1 MWEFTI
7 GHRSHASENPPISPV
22 GASRQVPGGAR
33 SGLHPEKQTVSCTSK
48 GKIYPHDSA
57 MSLQGKTPG
66 RELLYILQIFCYY
79 RRKALYH
86 ESLVRSPFRS
96 RAKRRRKT
104 RPCPIMRS
112 SSAS

>member
-1 MWEFTI
+1 MSAI
-7 GHRSHASENPPISPV
+7 VRSPCAAVNV
-22 GASRQVPGGAR
+22 ATQRTLYKQTAQGASVTDYPIYSKYALALVPGGAR

-96 RAKRRRKT
+96 R
-104 RPCPIMRS
+104 
-112 SSAS
+112 